1 MLRLMSYL
9 IVLLLPFFLFGQG
22 KEYEG
27 PEDPAGDP
35 SAEREGYMTG
45 NRVLIYFKNT
55 TEISDWPATNA
66 SRWPNNNDGV
76 KMVDGIGLLVGAKVY
91 IQNDS
96 LESTVDTIPLTEL
109 IDIYTQDKHTLHYL
123 QTSYREEMDR
133 DPTGTVEWGF
143 YPTFGYFNES
153 DEYPAVSNIE
163 NSWPLNGWPSTGF
176 ETKWAGEWNG
186 RFGRG
191 VTYADQECYYVVNDA
206 QDLEY
211 LGAEDNVKYFPRPG
225 KYIGDFKPD
234 VTKQVGEP
242 WGGLG
247 LRVDVRGFQWNNPQ
261 ARDAIFWEYSIAN
274 VSDYDLRD
282 VAFGYWVD
290 NGIGNDNADDI
301 GYFDAEIDMSYSWDI
316 NGIGS
321 GGLPTGVMGFAYL
334 ESPGLAYDY
343 QDNDGDG
350 LTDEKRDNEATAI
363 IGATDGITDLNAF
376 LEFYKLD
383 VEDLKE
389 HWDADEDQDW
399 QDGEDLNGDGVYQL
413 AEYYG
418 DDIGIDGV
426 GPGELNYNGPDAD
439 GSECNHMP
447 DFVEGVGCEP
457 NFNTTDV
464 SESDMVGLTSFRMFP
479 VPSHAA
485 SNETEW
491 FKNDQVMWN
500 LVGGDTLEEFEGNI
514 SNLVEVFASGP
525 FPLFQGRVERIS
537 MSELHS
543 YDPLAGL
550 NSGTHAAPALY
561 ELKRIVQVIYE
572 KDYRFAQ
579 PPKMPTLTATAGD
592 GEVILTW
599 DDISDTR
606 TRDPFVG
613 NINDFEGYKVY
624 RSSDKYMAD
633 PEIIT
638 DGYGT
643 PMFKKPLYQCDM
655 KDQSPH
661 NPNETNGMVHQCSGF
676 TDFGLVNGT
685 GYNLGEDSGLNHIFV
700 DNTVQNGR
708 TYYYAVVAYDYGA
721 PDIGPGIS
729 PSENNAVIELDE
741 YENIRSIGKNVA
753 IVVPHQTAA
762 GYIPPDVE
770 LSENT
775 LLGSGSLMP
784 VIRAQGSL
792 KKGHNYAATFGI
804 DTLSTVSG
812 YEHGLKY
819 VTDEIQ
825 IYDITD
831 TLYMYDTTFVADST
845 AYTIDTVQLPF
856 PIAYEENPSK
866 YTGNNL
872 IYRDTLSYWT
882 INPLGT
888 ISSDIFDGLQVQ
900 IEDYVETPEYDYA
913 NSGWLNGNGVMR
925 VTPSVS
931 EGTKMAWKY
940 QVVFTDDDSAYVGIA
955 TTGTVRDEFGQSI
968 GNSKITNPALNFY
981 IQNTSF
987 VDSAGNYELMDAII
1001 YDLDNNDTFDIF
1013 IDKIFIGAT
1022 GGNRWRA
1029 TAFVLDFQLTTEA
1042 SFPKPG
1048 DVYQLDW
1055 KRPFYE
1061 TDTIRF
1067 TVNDNEG
1074 LDVDA
1079 LVSGMENIKVVPN
1092 PYVMTNMMEEAVTNP
1107 YLNQRRK
1114 LLFTHIPAECTIKIF
1129 TVSGVLV
1136 DEIKVQNQPEQ
1147 GIVHWDMLTRESLE
1161 IAAGMYIYHVESV
1174 VTGDSKLGK
1183 FAVIK

>member
-1 MLRLMSYL
+1 MHRSMHYL
-9 IVLLLPFFLFGQG
+9 ISLFLFSFFLFGQG

-45 NRVLIYFKNT
+45 NRVLVYFKNT

-143 YPTFGYFNES
+143 YPAFGYFNES

-234 VTKQVGEP
+234 VTKQVGKP

-316 NGIGS
+316 NGVGS
-321 GGLPTGVMGFAYL
+321 GGLPTGIMGFAYL

-350 LTDEKRDNEATAI
+350 LTDEKRDNEPTAI
-363 IGATDGITDLNAF
+363 IGATEGITDLSSF
-376 LEFYKLD
+376 LEFYKLE

-399 QDGEDLNGDGVYQL
+399 QDGEDLNGDGIYQL

-426 GPGELNYNGPDAD
+426 GPGELNYHGPDAD

-550 NSGTHAAPALY
+550 NSNAHSAPALY

-579 PPKMPTLTATAGD
+579 PPKMPTITATAGD

-624 RSSDKYMAD
+624 RASDKYMAD

-676 TDFGLVNGT
+676 SDFGLVNGT

-753 IVVPHQTAA
+753 IVVPHQMAA

-770 LSENT
+770 VGENS
-775 LLGSGSLMP
+775 LLGAGSIMP

-792 KKGHNYAATFGI
+792 KKGHIYAATFGI
-804 DTLSTVSG
+804 DTLATVSG

-831 TLYMYDTTFVADST
+831 TSYTYDTTYVDDDM
-845 AYTIDTVQLPF
+845 TIDTTRLPF

-882 INPLGT
+882 INPMGT
-888 ISSDIFDGLQVQ
+888 ISSDIFDGLQIE
-900 IEDYVETPEYDYA
+900 IEDYVEIPEYDYS
-913 NSGWLNGNGVMR
+913 NSGWINGNGIMR

-968 GNSKITNPALNFY
+968 GNSKITNPALSFY

-1013 IDKIFIGAT
+1013 IDKVFVGAT

-1042 SFPKPG
+1042 TFPQSG

-1136 DEIKVQNQPEQ
+1136 DEIKVQNKPEQ